1 MARPIQASIRMG
13 GAEEPSGGGV
23 TAAAYR
29 EALAQWASGVA
40 VVAAGQGGDVEAI
53 TATAFTP
60 LSADP
65 PLVLVCLG
73 NDAAVLYV
81 IEEEGRFTI
90 SFLGEADRRA
100 ASAFAQRMPPEPGR
114 FPPDG
119 DPVLAGALVSLVCRL
134 RETHPGGDHRIV
146 IGEVERV
153 AIGAEGDPLL
163 YFARAYRRL
172 AGEG

>member
-1 MARPIQASIRMG
+1 MG
-13 GAEEPSGGGV
+13 GDEEPSGEGV

-29 EALAQWASGVA
+29 EAMAHWASGVA
-40 VVAAGQGGDVEAI
+40 VVAAGQGSDAEAI

-60 LSADP
+60 VSADP
-65 PLVLVCLG
+65 PLVLACLG

-90 SFLGEADRRA
+90 NLLGEGDRRA
-100 ASAFAQRMPPEPGR
+100 ASAFAQRMHPEPGR
-114 FPPDG
+114 FPAEG

-134 RETHPGGDHRIV
+134 GETHAGGDHRIV
-146 IGEVERV
+146 TGHVERIV
-153 AIGAEGDPLL
+153 LGAESDPLL

>member
-13 GAEEPSGGGV
+13 GADEPSGGV

-29 EALAQWASGVA
+29 EAMAHWASGVA
-40 VVAAGQGGDVEAI
+40 VVAAGQGGDVEAV

-60 LSADP
+60 VSADP
-65 PLVLVCLG
+65 PLVLACLG

-81 IEEEGRFTI
+81 VEEEGRFTVNL
-90 SFLGEADRRA
+90 LGEDDRRT
-100 ASAFAQRMPPEPGR
+100 ASAYAQKMALEPSP
-114 FPPDG
+114 FPAEG

-153 AIGAEGDPLL
+153 VLGAERDPLL

-172 AGEG
+172 GEG

>member
-13 GAEEPSGGGV
+13 GAAEASGGV

-29 EALAQWASGVA
+29 EAMAHWASGVT
-40 VVAAGQGGDVEAI
+40 VVAAGQGKDVEAV
-53 TATAFTP
+53 TVTAFTP
-60 LSADP
+60 VSADP

-81 IEEEGRFTI
+81 IEEEGRFTVN
-90 SFLGEADRRA
+90 LLAEDGRRT
-100 ASAFAQRMPPEPGR
+100 ASAYAQKMALEPGP
-114 FPPDG
+114 FPVEG
-119 DPVLAGALVSLVCRL
+119 DPVLSGALVSLVCRL
-134 RETHPGGDHRIV
+134 RETHPGGDHRVV

-153 AIGAEGDPLL
+153 VLGAEGDPLL
-163 YFARAYRRL
+163 YVARAYRRL